1 MIPATVRT
9 CSTWRPLCRGKRYAS
24 GNFSTNELVP
34 IPSVHPYELT
44 CGAWFFQVVD
54 ADT

>member
-1 MIPATVRT
+1 VLYLEAAMSRQA
-9 CSTWRPLCRGKRYAS
+9 LAS